1 MSTPAF
7 LNHGI
12 IGMVHLEALPGT
24 PKYKGDLAHI
34 VAKAVAEAQLYQ
46 SCGVDAVMVENM
58 HDVPYTR
65 RVGPEIVAAM
75 TLASAEIRR
84 ALGPAVP
91 LGVQV
96 LAANNREALAVAQAA
111 ALDFVRVEGFVFGH
125 VADEG
130 YIDGCAGD
138 LLRYRKAIGA
148 DRIRVV
154 CLPPSLFFPFHLSN
168 LACCETHTQFADI
181 KKKHSSHAVTADVDI
196 AETAVAAEYFLA
208 DGLIVTGAS
217 TGCEADVAQ
226 VKDVKKHVKVPVL
239 VGSGCTTANVDHYLM
254 DADSLIVGSYFKE
267 GGYWENP
274 VSRERVQGFMDR
286 VRELKRA

>member
-65 RVGPEIVAAM
+65 KVGPEIVSAM
-75 TLASAEIRR
+75 TIASAEIRR

-111 ALDFVRVEGFVFGH
+111 TLDFVRVEGFVFGH

-148 DRIRVV
+148 DRIRV
-154 CLPPSLFFPFHLSN
+154 
-168 LACCETHTQFADI
+168 FADI

-267 GGYWENP
+267 NGYWENP

>member
-1 MSTPAF
+1 MTTPAY

-24 PKYKGDLAHI
+24 PKFKGDLHHI
-34 VAKAVAEAQLYQ
+34 IAKAVAEAELYK
-46 SCGVDAVMVENM
+46 SCGVDAVMIENM
-58 HDVPYTR
+58 HDVPYCR
-65 RVGPEIVAAM
+65 KVGPEIVASM
-75 TLASAEIRR
+75 TLASTEIRR
-84 ALGPAVP
+84 AVGPEMP

-96 LAANNREALAVAQAA
+96 LAANNKEAIAVAQSAG
-111 ALDFVRVEGFVFGH
+111 LNFVRVEGFVFGH

-148 DRIRVV
+148 ENIRV
-154 CLPPSLFFPFHLSN
+154 
-168 LACCETHTQFADI
+168 FADI
-181 KKKHSSHAVTADVDI
+181 KKKHSSHAITADVDI
-196 AETAVAAEYFLA
+196 VETAHAAQYFLA

-217 TGCEADVAQ
+217 TGCEADVQQ
-226 VKDVKKHVKVPVL
+226 VKDVKKNVKIPVL
-239 VGSGCTTANVDHYLM
+239 VGSGCTTDNVSHYLM
-254 DADSLIVGSYFKE
+254 DADSLIVGSFFKE

-286 VRELKRA
+286 VKELKRA